1 MARAPIARDGRPK
14 SLLAGLFSALVTIAI
29 ALVLAGGVGFWLLKA
44 AGPAKAPVTA
54 VLPKGSGITE
64 IGAALQTAGVIRSGS
79 VFAAAAEITGAAR
92 RLKAGEY
99 EFPARA
105 SLSEVLRKLRA
116 GEVVHHHV
124 TIPEGLTSQQAVD
137 ILNKTD
143 VLTGSVPTPAEG
155 ALLPET
161 YDVVRG
167 EDRAAVLRRMM
178 TARDKLLND
187 LWSRRQAGLPLPTVD
202 DAVTLAS
209 IVEKETAVP
218 SERPKVA
225 AVYVNRLRR
234 GMRLEADPTL
244 VYGISGGAPLGRGL
258 LESELVTP
266 GPYNTYLNVGLPPT
280 PIGNPGR
287 ASLAAV
293 LDPPATEDLFFV
305 ADGTGGHVFA
315 STYEAHVRNVER
327 WRQIER
333 MRKTQAGL
341 VKPAPPA
348 RVDPP
353 KARKP

>member
-1 MARAPIARDGRPK
+1 MARAPISGGRRPR
-14 SLLAGLFSALVTIAI
+14 SLLAGLFSALATV
-29 ALVLAGGVGFWLLKA
+29 ALALLVAGGIGFWILTA
-44 AGPAKAPVTA
+44 AGPAKGPVTA
-54 VLPKGSGITE
+54 ILPKGSGITE
-64 IGAALQTAGVIRSGS
+64 IGAALQTAGVIRSGP

-99 EFPARA
+99 EFPAHA
-105 SLSEVLRKLRA
+105 SLSEVLRKLRS

-137 ILNKTD
+137 ILGKAD

-178 TARDKLLND
+178 TARDKLVTD
-187 LWSRRQAGLPLPTVD
+187 LWSRRQAGLPLATVD
-202 DAVTLAS
+202 EAVTLAS

-218 SERPKVA
+218 SERPRVA

-244 VYGISGGAPLGRGL
+244 VYGISGGQPLGRGL
-258 LESELVTP
+258 LESELVAP

-293 LDPPATEDLFFV
+293 LDPPATEDIFFV

-333 MRKTQAGL
+333 MRKSQAGL
-341 VKPAPPA
+341 VKPPPLKVA
-348 RVDPP
+348 PP
-353 KARKP
+353 KAHKP